1 MTTITRE
8 QAQKIIEAADEVISA
23 LAGTNE
29 DVHPGSDNMLR
40 LWDDLNDRHAPPE
53 VVRELARIVLA
64 SLEAEPVAYIFKHP
78 AGKLFWALTDE
89 SNKEQADVIPVYAA
103 APASVVPD
111 NASEPLAYAYKE
123 LTPEIMRNHL
133 AVFERYGIAPNDSST
148 TIQALRIAL
157 DGIERSDAMLHGAEP
172 VSQTYKLNELAG
184 KSPVIPGEV
193 LSAILKVA
201 RVRADFDDFDG
212 DRRGIGDCLD
222 EAEQE
227 LIVTINKYASQLAAG
242 PIVPNDVREQTAVP
256 PVPVIQA
263 DVAQAIEKLKRKLVE
278 CNRYNYCADAVKGV
292 EYACHAAML
301 QGSQPVSQTYKFPV
315 NTPCQDA
322 PAHIWLQTAGVWPED
337 GELSELTWCS
347 HNQHHDDT
355 LYVRADLVN
364 GNSPV
369 TPDGWISC
377 SERMPDDKQYVWFF
391 GESRGF
397 AGRDTFEGYYDWSR
411 NKWWAVTDIGEEP
424 ASKVTHWMPLP
435 EPPQEAK

>member
-1 MTTITRE
+1 MTTITKERLLTIRQWRE
-8 QAQKIIEAADEVISA
+8 TY
-23 LAGTNE
+23 G
-29 DVHPGSDNMLR
+29 PGSN
-40 LWDDLNDRHAPPE
+40 
-53 VVRELARIVLA
+53 VVLPAEEAEELARIALT

-103 APASVVPD
+103 APAPVVPD

-184 KSPVIPGEV
+184 NSPAIPGEV

-242 PIVPNDVREQTAVP
+242 PIAPNDVREQKAVP

-377 SERMPDDKQYVWFF
+377 SERMPDTKTAVLVAVEFDRK
-391 GESRGF
+391 G
-397 AGRDTFEGYYDWSR
+397 DWR
-411 NKWWAVTDIGEEP
+411 MKWATYIPGHPDANDGWIIPG
-424 ASKVTHWMPLP
+424 ASWKPSHWMPLP
-435 EPPQEAK
+435 EPPL